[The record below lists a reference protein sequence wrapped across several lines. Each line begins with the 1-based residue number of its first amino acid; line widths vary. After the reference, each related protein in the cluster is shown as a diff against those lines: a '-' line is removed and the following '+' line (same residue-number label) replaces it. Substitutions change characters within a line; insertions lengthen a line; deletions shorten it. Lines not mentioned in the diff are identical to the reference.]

1 MADNNPSEPLPED
14 NDQFLLNQI
23 FGIDA
28 EDNPQ
33 PNMEDV
39 LGIAQGSENVE
50 QRNVDERSNNE
61 PTSSQVWIYLI

>member
-61 PTSSQVWIYLI
+61 PTSSQV

>member
-23 FGIDA
+23 FGIDV

-61 PTSSQVWIYLI
+61 PTSSQV